1 MQRKRQLRSTGLLC
15 CLLLFTAVMAG
26 AEEVTLTSGSTGN
39 INANPIKIT
48 AAGTYTI
55 EGTGTTT
62 TNAITVELSS
72 ATDVANITIKNVH
85 IERTGDFECSFDIA
99 KGTVNLTLEGE
110 NILKAGY
117 YKAGLQVANDSKL
130 VITQGSTGK
139 LTAQGRSWGA
149 GIGGGNYGTGG
160 TITIEGGT
168 VMAQGGGS
176 AAGIGG
182 GSSGSGGTITIEGGT
197 VMAQGG
203 GSAAGIGGGLNGTG
217 GAITIKGGTVTA
229 QGGSYAASIGGGNG
243 GSSGT
248 IIIEGGTVTAKGGF
262 GIGDGSNGSGG
273 TVTITGGIIDTP
285 SLSSGACRIL
295 GGTLVCRT
303 IPVTAEITGAS
314 VRTGEAYM
322 LEDGKSLAVIKGLP
336 KNKKVASVTIGSETA
351 TVKDMYTDASGM
363 LYLYLPTDNFVALS
377 LTMEGG
383 GSEVY
388 EAVYLTTSEV
398 YDKDHPEKN
407 ASFVRLSGSS
417 TPVLSRDQNGGSIQL
432 ASGSWNDTPAVG
444 STVRVK
450 VEANLGFFLNYEKLK
465 GISKDEL
472 TVQFIG
478 KNNNKLTYILSFTMP
493 SHDVCIS
500 LFDKLSVTP
509 APSDDSYELT
519 ANQLTIKKGGEYSL
533 KGVLGVLS
541 DEEKANYNSI
551 KDIKAPISIVVA
563 DNISGMVTLH
573 LDRVSLK
580 GYAYGMPGLACGE
593 NNTVKIVLDGENY
606 LEGNSAA
613 GINKGPDNGTLT
625 IGGDGMLNAQG
636 NDSGAG
642 IGGTNNQQA
651 KNITIEGGTIG
662 ALGYNGAPGIGS
674 GAYTT
679 AATNIAI
686 TGGSVQAETVQGL
699 TGKKR
704 TQITIPAMPG
714 GKVVQVSGLSG
725 YKIEGMNLYSSPTV
739 NLFLW
744 LPNNFDASV
753 TINGYTG
760 TVKAGNTVD
769 LTSSVTII
777 SSDVSYNA
785 NTHKDKSIK
794 ITSGGTFT
802 VNTSDASVIDLTV
815 EDGGKLLTTQQLAV
829 KNSFSVQRLVKN
841 KWMTFCSPVALT
853 LGYNTWATSS
863 NGFYFLK
870 GGYSSADDQQWTLK
884 QGIEANTPYLLS
896 CYYSSETMTFYAQG
910 VTLPTAT
917 TPSVTTPS
925 GLDNYLLFR
934 ANPSLSVQ
942 KLTNIYVLDI
952 NNQEVVLK
960 TDEYELQPFEAFF
973 VASPAMQERFKRF
986 SLADGSGEPTGIAEV
1001 LKGDFHVSS
1010 AQGSLLIDNR
1020 GEADEVAVYSLTGT
1034 CLFRRSHFT
1043 GQHRI
1048 DGLPHGVYIVTYK
1061 QTAQKVICR

>member
-1 MQRKRQLRSTGLLC
+1 MQRKRLLRSTGLLC
-15 CLLLFTAVMAG
+15 CLLLFTTVMAG

-48 AAGTYTI
+48 TAGTYTI

-62 TNAITVELSS
+62 TNAITVELPNT
-72 ATDVANITIKNVH
+72 TDVANITIKNVH
-85 IERTGDFECSFDIA
+85 IERTGDSECSFDIA

-110 NILKAGY
+110 NILKAGAFS
-117 YKAGLQVANDSKL
+117 AGLQVANDSKL

-139 LTAQGRSWGA
+139 LTAQGGKLAAGIGGSSSGSGGTITIKGGIVTAKGDDGA
-149 GIGGGNYGTGG
+149 GIGGGYR
-160 TITIEGGT
+160 
-168 VMAQGGGS
+168 
-176 AAGIGG
+176 
-182 GSSGSGGTITIEGGT
+182 GSGGTITIEGGT
-197 VMAQGG
+197 VTVKVG
-203 GSAAGIGGGLNGTG
+203 GIGGG
-217 GAITIKGGTVTA
+217 
-229 QGGSYAASIGGGNG
+229 Y
-243 GSSGT
+243 
-248 IIIEGGTVTAKGGF
+248 
-262 GIGDGSNGSGG
+262 GDSGG

-285 SLSSGACRIL
+285 SLSSGTCRIL
-295 GGTLVCRT
+295 GGTLVCQT

-363 LYLYLPTDNFVALS
+363 LFLYLPTDNFVALS

-398 YDKDHPEKN
+398 YDKDYPEKN

-417 TPVLSRDQNGGSIQL
+417 TPVLSRDQNGGSIQP

-472 TVQFIG
+472 TVQFTG

-493 SHDVCIS
+493 NRDVCIS
-500 LFDKLSVTP
+500 LFDKLSVSP
-509 APSDDSYELT
+509 APSDGSYELT
-519 ANQLTIKKGGEYSL
+519 ANQLTIKKAGEYYL

-563 DNISGMVTLH
+563 DNITGTVTLH
-573 LDRVSLK
+573 LDRVSLA
-580 GYAYGMPGLACGE
+580 GYAYGMPGLACGAG
-593 NNTVKIVLDGENY
+593 NTVKIVLDGENY

-625 IGGDGMLNAQG
+625 IGGDGMLDALGAAYQ
-636 NDSGAG
+636 AG
-642 IGGTNNQQA
+642 IGGNRGQQA
-651 KNITIEGGTIG
+651 KNITIEGGTIS
-662 ALGYNGAPGIGS
+662 ARSNQWAPGIGS
-674 GAYTT
+674 GYSVT
-679 AATNIAI
+679 AATDIAI
-686 TGGSVQAETVQGL
+686 TGGSVDAWTVQGI
-699 TGKKR
+699 TDKKR

-714 GKVVQVSGLSG
+714 GKVVQVSGLDG

-744 LPNNFDASV
+744 LPDDFDASV

-760 TVKAGNTVD
+760 TVKAGDTAD
-769 LTSSVTII
+769 LTSSPITI
-777 SSDVSYNA
+777 SGEVAYDA
-785 NTHKDKSIK
+785 TAHKDKSIK
-794 ITSGGTFT
+794 IASGGTFT
-802 VNTSDASVIDLTV
+802 VNTSDASVIDLTI

-829 KNSFSVQRLVKN
+829 KNSFCVQREVKN

-853 LGYNTWATSS
+853 QGYSTWATSQTQ
-863 NGFYFLK
+863 NYCLYLK
-870 GGYSSADDQQWTLK
+870 GGYSSADNQQWTLK
-884 QGIEANTPYLLS
+884 QGIEGNTPYLLS
-896 CYYSSETMTFYAQG
+896 YYYSSETMSFYTQG

-925 GLDNYLLFR
+925 GLDNYLFFR

-942 KLTNIYVLDI
+942 KLKDIYVLDI

-973 VASPAMQERFKRF
+973 VASPAVQEQFKRF

>member
-1 MQRKRQLRSTGLLC
+1 
-15 CLLLFTAVMAG
+15 MAG

-48 AAGTYTI
+48 VAGTYTI

-62 TNAITVELSS
+62 TNAITVELPNT
-72 ATDVANITIKNVH
+72 TDVADITIKNVH
-85 IERTGDFECSFDIA
+85 IERTGNSECSFDIA
-99 KGTVNLTLEGE
+99 KGTVNLTLVGE
-110 NILKAGY
+110 NILKAGRN
-117 YKAGLQVANDSKL
+117 KAGLQVVNDSKL

-139 LTAQGRSWGA
+139 LTAKGGDNGA
-149 GIGGGNYGTGG
+149 GIGGGY
-160 TITIEGGT
+160 
-168 VMAQGGGS
+168 
-176 AAGIGG
+176 
-182 GSSGSGGTITIEGGT
+182 SGSGGT
-197 VMAQGG
+197 
-203 GSAAGIGGGLNGTG
+203 
-217 GAITIKGGTVTA
+217 ITIKGGTVTA
-229 QGGSYAASIGGGNG
+229 QGGSYAADIGRGNS
-243 GSSGT
+243 GSGGT
-248 IIIEGGTVTAKGGF
+248 IIIEGGIVKAKTS
-262 GIGDGSNGSGG
+262 GINSGTGWSGPTG

-285 SLSSGACRIL
+285 SLSSETCRIS
-295 GGTLVCRT
+295 GGTLVCPT
-303 IPVTAEITGAS
+303 LSAALDITGGS
-314 VRTGEAYM
+314 VHTDEAHTTK
-322 LEDGKSLAVIKGLP
+322 DGKSLAVIKGLP
-336 KNKKVASVTIGSETA
+336 KNKKVVSVTIGSETA

-363 LYLYLPTDNFVALS
+363 LFLYLPTDNFVALS

-417 TPVLSRDQNGGSIQL
+417 TPVLSRDQNGGSIQP

-465 GISKDEL
+465 GISKDDL
-472 TVQFIG
+472 TVQFTG

-493 SHDVCIS
+493 NRDVCIS

-519 ANQLTIKKGGEYSL
+519 ANQLTIKKAGEYYL

-563 DNISGMVTLH
+563 DNISGTVTLH

-580 GYAYGMPGLACGE
+580 GYANGMPGLACGAG
-593 NNTVKIVLDGENY
+593 NTVKIVLDGENY

-613 GINKGPDNGTLT
+613 AINKGPDDGTLT

-636 NDSGAG
+636 TAYGAG
-642 IGGTNNQQA
+642 IGGNEGQQA

-662 ALGYNGAPGIGS
+662 ALANNGASYIGSGYNG
-674 GAYTT
+674 T
-679 AATNIAI
+679 AATDIAI
-686 TGGSVQAETVQGL
+686 TGGSVEAWTVQGL
-699 TGKKR
+699 TDKKK

-739 NLFLW
+739 ILFLW

-884 QGIEANTPYLLS
+884 QGIEGNTPYLLS

-910 VTLPTAT
+910 VTLPAKT
-917 TPSVTTPS
+917 TLSVTTPS
-925 GLDNYLLFR
+925 GFDNYLLFR

-942 KLTNIYVLDI
+942 KLTNIYVLDVEK
-952 NNQEVVLK
+952 QEVVLK

-973 VASPAMQERFKRF
+973 VASPAVQKQFKRF

-1001 LKGDFHVSS
+1001 LKGDFHVFS

>member
-1 MQRKRQLRSTGLLC
+1 MQRKRLLRSTGLLC

-26 AEEVTLTSGSTGN
+26 VEEVTLTSGSTGY
-39 INANPIKIT
+39 INDNPIKIT

-55 EGTGTTT
+55 EGTGTAIA
-62 TNAITVELSS
+62 NAITVELSNT
-72 ATDVANITIKNVH
+72 TDVADITIKNVH
-85 IERTGDFECSFDIA
+85 IERTGNGECPFDIA
-99 KGTVNLTLEGE
+99 KGTVNLTLKGE
-110 NILKAGY
+110 NILKAGK

-139 LTAQGRSWGA
+139 LTAQGGGNAAGIGGGYSGSSGSIAIEGGTVEAEGGYNGA
-149 GIGGGNYGTGG
+149 GIGGGHY
-160 TITIEGGT
+160 
-168 VMAQGGGS
+168 
-176 AAGIGG
+176 
-182 GSSGSGGTITIEGGT
+182 
-197 VMAQGG
+197 
-203 GSAAGIGGGLNGTG
+203 
-217 GAITIKGGTVTA
+217 
-229 QGGSYAASIGGGNG
+229 

-248 IIIEGGTVTAKGGF
+248 IIIEGGTVMAQGGRGGF

-273 TVTITGGIIDTP
+273 TITITGGIIDTP
-285 SLSSGACRIL
+285 SLSSGTCHIS
-295 GGTLVCRT
+295 GGTLVCQT

-336 KNKKVASVTIGSETA
+336 KNRKVTSVKIGSETA
-351 TVKDMYTDASGM
+351 TVKDMYTDASG
-363 LYLYLPTDNFVALS
+363 LLFLYLPTDNFVALS

-398 YDKDHPEKN
+398 YDKDHPKKN

-417 TPVLSRDQNGGSIQL
+417 TPVLSRDQNGGSIQP
-432 ASGSWNDTPAVG
+432 AGDSWNDTPAVG

-465 GISKDEL
+465 GISRDEL
-472 TVQFIG
+472 TVQFTG
-478 KNNNKLTYILSFTMP
+478 KNSNKLTYILSFTMP
-493 SHDVCIS
+493 NRDVCIS
-500 LFDKLSVTP
+500 LFDKLSVSS

-519 ANQLTIKKGGEYSL
+519 TNQLTIKKVGEYYL

-541 DEEKANYNSI
+541 DEEKASYNSI
-551 KDIKAPISIVVA
+551 ESIKAPISIVV
-563 DNISGMVTLH
+563 DDGISGTVTLH
-573 LDRVSLK
+573 LDRVSLA
-580 GYAYGMPGLACGE
+580 GYANGMPGLACGAG
-593 NNTVKIVLDGENY
+593 NTVKIVLDGENY
-606 LEGNSAA
+606 LEGNGAA
-613 GINKGPDNGTLT
+613 AINKGPDNGTLT
-625 IGGDGMLNAQG
+625 IGGDGKLTAQG
-636 NDSGAG
+636 TAYGAG
-642 IGGTNNQQA
+642 IGGNGESYNNGQQA
-651 KNITIEGGTIG
+651 KNITIEGGTIV
-662 ALGYNGAPGIGS
+662 ALANNGASDIGS
-674 GAYTT
+674 GHNAT
-679 AATNIAI
+679 AATDIVI
-686 TGGSVQAETVQGL
+686 TGGSVQAETVQGI
-699 TGKKR
+699 TDKKR
-704 TQITIPAMPG
+704 TQIAIPAMPG

-725 YKIEGMNLYSSPTV
+725 NKIEGMNLYLSWSPAV
-739 NLFLW
+739 ILYLW
-744 LPNNFDASV
+744 LPDNFNASV

-760 TVKAGNTVD
+760 TVKAGDTVD
-769 LTSSVTII
+769 LTSSVITI
-777 SSDVSYNA
+777 SSEVAYDA
-785 NTHKDKSIK
+785 TTHKDKSIK
-794 ITSGGTFT
+794 IASGGIFT
-802 VNTSDASVIDLTV
+802 VSTSDASVIDLTV
-815 EDGGKLLTTQQLAV
+815 EDGGKLLTTQQLEV
-829 KNSFSVQRLVKN
+829 KNSFSVQRKVTN

-853 LGYNTWATSS
+853 LKDNTWATSS

-884 QGIEANTPYLLS
+884 QGIEGNTPYLLS
-896 CYYSSETMTFYAQG
+896 YYDSSTTMTFYAQG
-910 VTLPTAT
+910 VTLPATT

-925 GLDNYLLFR
+925 DLDNYLLFQ

-952 NNQEVVLK
+952 EKQEVVLK
-960 TDEYELQPFEAFF
+960 TDGYELQPFEAFF

-1020 GEADEVAVYSLTGT
+1020 GEAGEVAVYSLTGT

-1048 DGLPHGVYIVTYK
+1048 SGLPHGVYIVTYK